1 MALTAVAL
9 ASLRKEGPLQNDTPE
24 IGVNSLLEEARR
36 HNTGNLHDN
45 RRDTLKSKIA
55 EKQTA
60 RHTPANFIYIH
71 TRNHT
76 NMPALDAHVARVLD
90 RQQPTDSDD
99 EDALIAELEDE
110 ESDNA
115 AFAAMR
121 EQRIQQ
127 LHAELN
133 RAKIQ
138 REASYGTYQEIK
150 DEKQLMDITTSSKYC
165 VVHFMKP
172 DFNRCRIMDEKLK
185 PIAEKHYETRIM
197 SINVENAAFLV
208 VKLGVQVLP
217 CVISFIDGVGVD
229 RIIGFEGLG
238 RKPDSFKLAELEDRL
253 LACGVLTRAK
263 MTEGDERIRQKAVKA
278 AEDNDDDEWD

>member
-1 MALTAVAL
+1 MFATIPTTNSSENHCEKDKKEISRDYRLENSSHPARNMA
-9 ASLRKEGPLQNDTPE
+9 S
-24 IGVNSLLEEARR
+24 
-36 HNTGNLHDN
+36 
-45 RRDTLKSKIA
+45 
-55 EKQTA
+55 
-60 RHTPANFIYIH
+60 
-71 TRNHT
+71 
-76 NMPALDAHVARVLD
+76 LDAHVARVLD

-99 EDALIAELEDE
+99 EDALIAELEDD
-110 ESDNA
+110 ESDNV

-138 REASYGTYQEIK
+138 KEASYGTYQEIK
-150 DEKQLMDITTSSKYC
+150 DEKQLLDITTSSKYC

-238 RKPDSFKLAELEDRL
+238 TKPDTFKLAQLEDRL

-263 MTEGDERIRQKAVKA
+263 MTEGDERVRQKAVRA